1 MADVKIKTNTAQLKK
16 GTTQILAD
24 LNVIREQLNL
34 LRSQGAKLCGYW
46 RGEGHDEFQKKF
58 NNDCKEIQE
67 FITEVGKYHK
77 DIQAVI
83 KNYEKGEKEIV
94 ELAMDRSAK

>member
-46 RGEGHDEFQKKF
+46 RGEGHS
-58 NNDCKEIQE
+58 CR
-67 FITEVGKYHK
+67 YSCR
-77 DIQAVI
+77 
-83 KNYEKGEKEIV
+83 
-94 ELAMDRSAK
+94 LP